1 MTKVWAGCATG
12 PGGGRSP
19 KLSEA
24 KRAEFAELVEA
35 GPDPAL
41 HKVVRWR
48 RVDLRDEM
56 GASARQQASRQSHS
70 K

>member
-12 PGGGRSP
+12 PGDGRSP

-35 GPDPAL
+35 GPCPGL
-41 HKVVRWR
+41 RKVVR
-48 RVDLRDEM
+48 
-56 GASARQQASRQSHS
+56 
-70 K
+70 